1 MLKFKGSVQFVK
13 DETRDFPV
21 KDKDGVPT
29 SQTRSHRILEVL
41 LLIPQEDKTQRVVT
55 VKGFDF
61 AGKAPKVGEMWE
73 TPEVRRYDAFSEA
86 CPIVT
91 I

>member
-1 MLKFKGSVQFVK
+1 MLRFKGSVQFVK

-29 SQTRSHRILEVL
+29 SQMKSHRILEVM
-41 LLIPQEDKTQRVVT
+41 LLIPQEDKTQRVVV

-61 AGKAPKVGEMWE
+61 NGKAPKVGDIWE
-73 TPEVRRYDAFSEA
+73 TPEVRRYDAFTEA
-86 CPIVT
+86 CPVVQI
-91 I
+91 

>member
-1 MLKFKGSVQFVK
+1 MLRFKGSVQFVK

-29 SQTRSHRILEVL
+29 LQMKSHRILEVM
-41 LLIPQEDKTQRVVT
+41 LLIPQEDKTQRVVV

-61 AGKAPKVGEMWE
+61 NGKAPKVGDTWE
-73 TPEVRRYDAFSEA
+73 TPEVRRYDAFTEA
-86 CPIVT
+86 CPVVQI
-91 I
+91 